1 MTMSSTYRRRL
12 WGVALTVVT
21 AVSSLL
27 LPVSAQQTVVFQTS
41 DLAGTWRVYSLMSA
55 TAPGQT
61 GGWAYGTLTSDNNGI
76 ISSGSLTNSDGTS
89 TTLTGAS
96 FTITPT
102 GLISGNITSSGLTR
116 PTTGAM
122 TSSKD
127 EIVGVF

>member
-1 MTMSSTYRRRL
+1 
-12 WGVALTVVT
+12 
-21 AVSSLL
+21 
-27 LPVSAQQTVVFQTS
+27 
-41 DLAGTWRVYSLMSA
+41 WRVYSLMSA

-102 GLISGNITSSGLTR
+102 GLINGSVTSAGLTR
-116 PTTGAM
+116 PSTGAM

-127 EIVGVF
+127 EIVGVFTVRDATGAQRQFGLAVLVKVTATSFAQTD